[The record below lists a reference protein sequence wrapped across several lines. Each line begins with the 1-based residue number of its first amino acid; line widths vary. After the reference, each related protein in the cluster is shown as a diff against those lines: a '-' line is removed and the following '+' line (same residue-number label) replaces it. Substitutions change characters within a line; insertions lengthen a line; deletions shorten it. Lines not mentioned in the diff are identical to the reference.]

1 MLEKQTQADLKTDC
15 STDPDWY
22 ARSEYWRTFERKKK
36 GPRRKFNFREPL
48 FICGHGAHIRVEH
61 NSLLIRNGFTH
72 YPQKQ
77 EIVRLFPGDGNLP
90 DRIVLLDTS
99 GGITFDA
106 LTWIFEQ
113 GISLIQID
121 WRGRVNCVGNSSG
134 SPYRR
139 ELIAR
144 QLKFKESKYAVEF
157 SRELIGNKFDNSI
170 STIKGLFPG
179 SEKSNYAVGE
189 IRKYRT
195 LLNRLPKSGGQS
207 KMLGLEGA
215 VAVAYFRSWHG
226 VPLNWSGLKKKP
238 IPPNWLQI
246 GPRTMSWR
254 KGGDNARHPI
264 NAMLNYGY
272 AMLISQLRGQIIAT
286 GLDPSIGIA
295 HGNSQNKVPLV
306 YDLMEPLR
314 PIVDRAIL
322 RFALSHSFAPGDF
335 AINRFGACRLNPQLA
350 RVVAKQTG
358 DFDVGSAVKNF
369 IAVLWPNGTGPV

>member
-1 MLEKQTQADLKTDC
+1 MFEKHPQKYANIGIPEDED
-15 STDPDWY
+15 SDWY
-22 ARSEYWRTFERKKK
+22 DRSEFWRAYEPKKK
-36 GPRRKFNFREPL
+36 GPPRKFSYREPL

-61 NSLLIRNGFTH
+61 NSLFIRNGFTH
-72 YPQKQ
+72 YPQEQ
-77 EIVRLFPGDGNLP
+77 EKIRLFPGDGNLP

-113 GISLIQID
+113 GISLVQID

-139 ELIAR
+139 ELVER
-144 QLKFKESKYAVEF
+144 QLKLKGSRHAVEF

-170 STIKGLFPG
+170 STIKALFPA
-179 SEKSNYAVGE
+179 SEKSNYVVGE
-189 IRKYRT
+189 IQKYRSR
-195 LLNRLPKSGGQS
+195 LDHLPKSGQQS
-207 KMLGLEGA
+207 KILGLEGA
-215 VAVAYFRSWHG
+215 VAVVYFRSWHG

-272 AMLISQLRGQIIAT
+272 AMLISQLRGQVIAT

-295 HGNSQNKVPLV
+295 HGNSQNRIPLV
-306 YDLMEPLR
+306 YDLIEPLR
-314 PIVDRAIL
+314 PIVDCVIL
-322 RFALSHSFAPGDF
+322 RFALSHLFAPDDF
-335 AINRFGACRLNPQLA
+335 TINRFGACRINPQLA
-350 RVVAKQTG
+350 TVVAKQTSEFEVESVVR
-358 DFDVGSAVKNF
+358 DFIK
-369 IAVLWPNGTGPV
+369 ILR